1 MKKALLILLI
11 TLTFNQI
18 RADEGMWMLPLIEK
32 LNIQKMQG
40 LGCTL
45 NAGDIYSDKNVSLK
59 DAVIIFGGGCTGVV
73 VSNQGLVFTNHH
85 CGFGA
90 IQQLSAVDHNYL
102 KNGFTAKELKDE
114 IPAPGLTVKFLV
126 SITDV
131 TEKVL
136 GALSDTMSFSKRA
149 EVQDSVMTDIK
160 KEFGKDNHYIVQ
172 VKSFYSDNEF
182 YVFMLEEF
190 KDIRLAY
197 TPPSSIGKFGG
208 DTDNWMWP
216 RHTGDFSVFRV
227 YADST
232 GKPADYA
239 ASNLPYS
246 PKRSAVI
253 SLDGVKP
260 GDYTM
265 IIGHPGTTTRYLTAA
280 AIENRMKAGNQA
292 RIDIRGVKQNSWMSF
307 MKEDEAIKIAYAS
320 KYARSSNYW
329 KNSIG
334 MNKAII
340 KLGVIE
346 RKKAEEKAFTD
357 WVNEN
362 PVRQIKYGQVLPAME
377 RNYKSI
383 FPTLHAINYL
393 RESLMGGI
401 EMPRIAFD
409 AEKLISKNLKT
420 DTLLIQLKEL
430 YTDYV
435 EKVDK
440 ATFSLMLQSY
450 RNYVNKDY
458 LPEVYQLIDKKF
470 KGDYKAYAD
479 YVYEKSSFSNYN
491 KLEKKILSGKRNF
504 PKDPALSYRSDVS
517 DKLKSFTTDAYS
529 LSRDTLDNCERL
541 YEAAFKEMN
550 LAKGIA
556 RYPDANSTMRLT
568 YGTVKGYEPAD
579 AITYDYVTS
588 TQGVLQKEIP
598 GDLEF
603 DVPANFK
610 DIILKKDFGR
620 YANKDGKMIVNFLS
634 TNDITGGNSGSPIF
648 NKNGELLGL
657 AFDGNWESLSG
668 DIVFEPQLQ
677 RTINVDIRYILF
689 VMEKAGGAERLIKEL
704 KIK

>member
-1 MKKALLILLI
+1 
-11 TLTFNQI
+11 
-18 RADEGMWMLPLIEK
+18 
-32 LNIQKMQG
+32 
-40 LGCTL
+40 
-45 NAGDIYSDKNVSLK
+45 
-59 DAVIIFGGGCTGVV
+59 
-73 VSNQGLVFTNHH
+73 
-85 CGFGA
+85 
-90 IQQLSAVDHNYL
+90 
-102 KNGFTAKELKDE
+102 
-114 IPAPGLTVKFLV
+114 
-126 SITDV
+126 
-131 TEKVL
+131 
-136 GALSDTMSFSKRA
+136 
-149 EVQDSVMTDIK
+149 
-160 KEFGKDNHYIVQ
+160 
-172 VKSFYSDNEF
+172 
-182 YVFMLEEF
+182 
-190 KDIRLAY
+190 
-197 TPPSSIGKFGG
+197 
-208 DTDNWMWP
+208 
-216 RHTGDFSVFRV
+216 
-227 YADST
+227 
-232 GKPADYA
+232 
-239 ASNLPYS
+239 
-246 PKRSAVI
+246 
-253 SLDGVKP
+253 
-260 GDYTM
+260 
-265 IIGHPGTTTRYLTAA
+265 
-280 AIENRMKAGNQA
+280 
-292 RIDIRGVKQNSWMSF
+292 
-307 MKEDEAIKIAYAS
+307 
-320 KYARSSNYW
+320 
-329 KNSIG
+329 
-334 MNKAII
+334 
-340 KLGVIE
+340 
-346 RKKAEEKAFTD
+346 
-357 WVNEN
+357 
-362 PVRQIKYGQVLPAME
+362 ME

-393 RESLMGGI
+393 RESLLGGI

-620 YANKDGKMIVNFLS
+620 YAGKDGKMIVNFLS

-689 VMEKAGGAERLIKEL
+689 VMEKAGGAERLIREL
-704 KIK
+704 NIK

>member
-541 YEAAFKEMN
+541 YEAAFREMN